1 MDILRADFYT
11 GAAEEKHFPNHH
23 MPEIA
28 FVGRSNVGKSSLLN
42 SICRRKE
49 LAKTSA
55 TPGKTQQIN
64 FFTVDAKFVL
74 VDLPGFGYAKVSK
87 DMRRDFEKLNKAYLF
102 GRENLVLTIV
112 LVDIRHDPSPIDLSL
127 IEELEN
133 AQRRYVVVLT
143 KSDKVSKTF
152 VRERE
157 EQLRELTSLCQSCVD
172 ILPYSSV
179 EGGGRPQLLGIIRK
193 ACLAE

>member
-1 MDILRADFYT
+1 
-11 GAAEEKHFPNHH
+11 
-23 MPEIA
+23 
-28 FVGRSNVGKSSLLN
+28 
-42 SICRRKE
+42 
-49 LAKTSA
+49 
-55 TPGKTQQIN
+55 
-64 FFTVDAKFVL
+64 
-74 VDLPGFGYAKVSK
+74 
-87 DMRRDFEKLNKAYLF
+87 
-102 GRENLVLTIV
+102 VLTIV